1 MGIGVF
7 VFSFFSETP
16 LALLGT
22 CRKEGRSPLRPYSAP
37 GSAGMEIVC
46 WEGREGDG
54 TADRAAPAN
63 SPDLLCAP
71 GCRVPWVSPPGEVW
85 ILLNGLWVFFP
96 SFLWACLQLKLCGA
110 HPNGTSLFCALG
122 SDMSLEQQNSRF
134 LVV

>member
-1 MGIGVF
+1 MKPGGEPTAELPKACWTYGDWGF

-54 TADRAAPAN
+54 TADRAAPAD

-85 ILLNGLWVFFP
+85 ILLNGLFFFFP
-96 SFLWACLQLKLCGA
+96 LSFRPAF
-110 HPNGTSLFCALG
+110 N
-122 SDMSLEQQNSRF
+122 
-134 LVV
+134 